1 MIEKSVDPIA
11 VLKADLFA
19 RPSASLIL
27 AASWIADYMPREFLP
42 DWVEVLAN
50 GNLAEWTSVIE
61 AAKADILADGVLPSG
76 AQRGQATLSFGALLG
91 LAGLACVVLFFL
103 LTFAAPAI
111 QSSAAAASSNI
122 AIDMSVS
129 HGAAK
134 HGTLAAT
141 AIDECFN
148 KNGVW
153 QEWIN
158 PSNGRHARIC
168 KLDDGKYGIQI
179 IEQINGTWKEITKFV
194 KEKMNSW
201 SQVENYLRNV
211 GYEPIQ

>member
-27 AASWIADYMPREFLP
+27 AASWIANYMPREFLP

-50 GNLAEWTSVIE
+50 GSLDADAWSAVIE
-61 AAKADILADGVLPSG
+61 TAKADIQADAILPAG
-76 AQRGQATLSFGALLG
+76 AQKGQATLSFTALLG
-91 LAGLACVVLFFL
+91 LAGLACVILFFL
-103 LTFAAPAI
+103 LTLAAPAI
-111 QSSAAAASSNI
+111 QSSASNI

-129 HGAAK
+129 HGEAK

-179 IEQINGTWKEITKFV
+179 IEQINGSWKEITKFV

-201 SQVENYLRNV
+201 SQVENYLRNT